1 MKAPRTAERW
11 NKMPLRKLAHPVYL
25 FGHRTAR
32 MLGIIRPLRRL
43 FGPAI
48 GRWVFRSS
56 SNNALPLEVDGH
68 QMVLATEGKY
78 PPLNMALDRYEPAT
92 TRLMKGLLGPDMT
105 VVDIGAHVG
114 YYSLLAA
121 SRVGPT
127 GTVYS
132 FEPEPG
138 NYGLLVHNLD
148 LNGYKNVVT
157 VNKALSSRPGPVPF
171 FLTSLDSGRHS
182 VYSHGLPD
190 GGRIEVEAAT
200 LDEFFQTEGWPS
212 IDLVKIDVEGAELD
226 VLHGM
231 EESLRRWEGVR
242 LIVELNPSLLR
253 DAEAEPVRLFDMLT
267 TLGFHA
273 WCIEDE
279 GGFEALEP
287 AGFGLL
293 DKRLSA
299 DQTSVNLLFSRRWEE
314 FAF

>member
-1 MKAPRTAERW
+1 
-11 NKMPLRKLAHPVYL
+11 
-25 FGHRTAR
+25 

-138 NYGLLVHNLD
+138 NYGLLVRNLD

-212 IDLVKIDVEGAELD
+212 IDLVKIDVEGAEATVLD
-226 VLHGM
+226 GM
-231 EESLRRWEGVR
+231 S
-242 LIVELNPSLLR
+242 
-253 DAEAEPVRLFDMLT
+253 
-267 TLGFHA
+267 
-273 WCIEDE
+273 
-279 GGFEALEP
+279 
-287 AGFGLL
+287 GLL
-293 DKRLSA
+293 EKSPGLKMIIEFNPALLQSAGVAPLEFLQRLSSKGWRA
-299 DQTSVNLLFSRRWEE
+299 HLIDETNGQPPRLPDDTSSLVDRLVASGNSANLFCTRE
-314 FAF
+314 